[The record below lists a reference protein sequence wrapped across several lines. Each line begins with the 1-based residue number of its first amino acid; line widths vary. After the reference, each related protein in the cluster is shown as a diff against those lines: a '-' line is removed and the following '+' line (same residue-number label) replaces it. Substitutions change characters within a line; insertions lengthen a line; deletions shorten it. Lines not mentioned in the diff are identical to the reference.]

1 MISGSRVPEFVAINI
16 RLDYVWLLSQIQ
28 SNWLIEL
35 PYVGVLLIEIKLE
48 SR

>member
-1 MISGSRVPEFVAINI
+1 MISGLRVPEFGARIMSGC
-16 RLDYVWLLSQIQ
+16 SQIQ

-35 PYVGVLLIEIKLE
+35 QYVGVLLIEIKLE

>member
-1 MISGSRVPEFVAINI
+1 MISGLRVPEFVAINI
-16 RLDYVWLLSQIQ
+16 GLDYVWLLSQIQ

-35 PYVGVLLIEIKLE
+35 QYVGVLLIEIKLE